1 MNNRWHILSFKTM
14 ANFGYHF
21 SFNSGSHDIC
31 RYLSNHFQKKN
42 YISMSS
48 KERIEKVL
56 YSVEKGVLKNFANF
70 TGKHLSDENF
80 ANFNFRQP

>member
-1 MNNRWHILSFKTM
+1 
-14 ANFGYHF
+14 
-21 SFNSGSHDIC
+21 
-31 RYLSNHFQKKN
+31 
-42 YISMSS
+42 MSS